1 MVFKADPFSFSPTSF
16 TEFPEGVRAFAV
28 KGIAQA
34 RDGSQK
40 FKEAAESNNGAIEA
54 AYQSATK
61 GASDYTAK
69 LIENTKTNTDQA
81 FDFVQALM
89 GSKSVPEAFELIN
102 IHTRKQFEVLTAQS
116 KDLME
121 LGKKVATETVEPI
134 KANAAKVFKPVV

>member
-1 MVFKADPFSFSPTSF
+1 MQHPI
-16 TEFPEGVRAFAV
+16 PEGVRAFAE

-34 RDGSQK
+34 RDGYQK

>member
-1 MVFKADPFSFSPTSF
+1 MRTMVFKADPFSFSPTSF
-16 TEFPEGVRAFAV
+16 TEFPEGVRAFAE

-34 RDGSQK
+34 RDGYQK

-81 FDFVQALM
+81 FDFVQALD
-89 GSKSVPEAFELIN
+89 GLQVGPRGF
-102 IHTRKQFEVLTAQS
+102 
-116 KDLME
+116 
-121 LGKKVATETVEPI
+121 
-134 KANAAKVFKPVV
+134 